1 MFFRICSLC
10 VTGYALV
17 LLSGCGDPPDVSGES
32 DSAFTVD
39 TLVFADTIGVLMGD
53 TNYVFGALSTVAA
66 VPGEIAVLDR
76 IGCKLS
82 LFAADGEFISSHG
95 RHGSGPGEY
104 SRPWSMCRLT
114 GGEYLV
120 FDLDSRRMT
129 LLDQSMGYIDSFNS
143 HMSIPVR
150 MAPGAD
156 SMVVIKELVTE
167 FVDQELM
174 SGYRIFSLNAY
185 TGEEGVV
192 YREHQLV
199 MGAAEVDLRPFYS
212 FFTTDAA
219 GNVYLAEYDSDQ
231 YSVEVVSPEGLLL
244 NTVTMESMP
253 RENFD
258 SEIHSLIFLPITLP
272 LTTESG
278 TSVMTISYPE
288 KQPYISDLAI
298 DRDNNIWTRRAGLAD
313 SEVWDVISQEG
324 ELLRQVVL
332 VADTTGTGSYPGL
345 HVSPFGMAATFS
357 VEDDF
362 ARFFTVEQV
371 IN

>member
-1 MFFRICSLC
+1 MFYKIFCGFAFLC
-10 VTGYALV
+10 V
-17 LLSGCGDPPDVSGES
+17 SSCGNPPDVSGES
-32 DSAFTVD
+32 DSVFAAD
-39 TLVFADTIGVLMGD
+39 TIVFADTIGILMGD

-76 IGCKLS
+76 IRCKIS
-82 LFAADGEFISSHG
+82 LFDEGGEFVASYG
-95 RHGSGPGEY
+95 ETGEGPGEFSY
-104 SRPWSMCRLT
+104 PWGMCCLA
-114 GGEYLV
+114 GGEYFV
-120 FDLDSRRMT
+120 FDLGSRKMILLDRSMNYLDCFDSR
-129 LLDQSMGYIDSFNS
+129 
-143 HMSIPVR
+143 MSLPVR

-156 SMVVIKELVTE
+156 SMVVIKELTTE

-212 FFTTDAA
+212 FFTTDTA

-231 YSVEVVSPEGLLL
+231 YSIEVVSPEGLLL
-244 NTVTMESMP
+244 NTVTMESLP
-253 RENFD
+253 REDFD

-298 DRDNNIWTRRAGLAD
+298 DRDNNIWTRRIGLAD
-313 SEVWDVISQEG
+313 REAWDVLSQEG

-332 VADTTGTGSYPGL
+332 VADTTGTGSYPAL
-345 HVSPFGMAATFS
+345 HVSPFGMVATFGL
-357 VEDDF
+357 EDDF
-362 ARFFTVEQV
+362 ARFFTVEQYSQ
-371 IN
+371 